1 MNTPKKLLISGFRH
15 SGKTAFC
22 LSLALIL
29 RDQGLKVGYFKP
41 LGWQTF
47 VKERIPSGKQLGY
60 FIDADVHLMKEVLK
74 LDQPI
79 EDIVPVLINF
89 NYLTSMAKETDKGL
103 EKRIEEAYRRV
114 SEGVDVLLI
123 EGGHI
128 PQIFYSRKL
137 STYHLAKKFD
147 TKFLIV
153 GNIRSDL
160 PVDDLIFTK
169 AVLDLLNINCIGV
182 VINNVPRISLQRTKG
197 VIKPILEKNSLK
209 VWGIIGEN
217 RELTAP
223 TVADIQDT
231 LEGEILEAPE
241 NLDLDNILVEDFLVG
256 SMTCESAIKY
266 FRRSINKAVIM
277 GGDRDDIAL
286 AALETSASVII
297 LTGNLYPDV
306 RVLSK
311 AREKNIPVI
320 LVPYDTYTTVSKLE
334 GLTGKLKPGNTERI
348 EKLKKTIEAEVDWK
362 GILETL

>member
-1 MNTPKKLLISGFRH
+1 MSGCKKLLISGFRH

-29 RDQGLKVGYFKP
+29 REQGFKVGYFKP

-47 VKERIPSGKQLGY
+47 IKENTHSGKQLGY
-60 FIDADVHLMKEVLK
+60 FIDADAHLIKEVLK

-79 EDIVPVLINF
+79 ENIVPILINF
-89 NYLTSMAKETDKGL
+89 NYLTSMAKETDEAL
-103 EKRIEEAYRRV
+103 EKRIEKAYREV

-128 PQIFYSRKL
+128 PQIFYHRKL

-147 TKFLIV
+147 TKLLMV

-160 PVDDLIFTK
+160 PVDDLLFRK
-169 AVLDLLNINCIGV
+169 AVLDLLNINCMGV
-182 VINNVPRISLQRTKG
+182 VLNNVPRTILQRTRDI
-197 VIKPILEKNSLK
+197 VKPLLEKNSLK
-209 VWGIIGEN
+209 VWGIVEEN
-217 RELTAP
+217 REITNP
-223 TVADIQDT
+223 TVADIQDV

-241 NLDLDNILVEDFLVG
+241 NIDKIPVEDFLVG

-277 GGDRDDIAL
+277 GGDREDIAL
-286 AALETSASVII
+286 AALETNASVLI
-297 LTGNLYPDV
+297 LTGNLYPNV

-320 LVPYDTYTTVSKLE
+320 LVPYDTYTTVSKIE

-348 EKLKKTIEAEVDWK
+348 QKIKKAVETDVDWK
-362 GILETL
+362 GILEAL

>member
-1 MNTPKKLLISGFRH
+1 MGSFKKLLISGFRH

-29 RDQGLKVGYFKP
+29 REQGLKVGYFKP

-47 VKERIPSGKQLGY
+47 VKERVSSGKQLGY
-60 FIDADVHLMKEVLK
+60 FIDADAHLMKEVLK
-74 LDQPI
+74 LDKPL

-89 NYLTSMAKETDKGL
+89 NYLTSMAKETDKEL
-103 EKRIEEAYRRV
+103 EKRIDEAYRRV

-128 PQIFYSRKL
+128 PQIFYNRKL

-147 TKFLIV
+147 TKFLMV

-160 PVDDLIFTK
+160 PVDDLLFRK
-169 AVLDLLNINCIGV
+169 AVLDLLDINCIGTV
-182 VINNVPRISLQRTKG
+182 LNNVPRTSLQRTKG
-197 VIKPILEKNSLK
+197 VVKPILEKNSLK
-209 VWGIIGEN
+209 VWGIIEEN
-217 RELTAP
+217 REITTP
-223 TVADIQDT
+223 TVSDIQDI

-241 NLDLDNILVEDFLVG
+241 NMDKILVEDFLVG

-286 AALETSASVII
+286 AALETNASVLI
-297 LTGNLYPDV
+297 LTGNLYPNV

-348 EKLKKTIEAEVDWK
+348 EKLKKIVEAEVDWK